1 MSFFF
6 VIWKPERCKILSIP
20 YQLFFLLLQMIF
32 ISHSCIQLTKNHL
45 NREFYRKEWIH
56 LSCNSISTQLYAIY
70 LLFILHFYWYWKN
83 SKGQLK
89 KSHFHIMSNND
100 PWQRITAT
108 KHKYIYVHKNTY
120 SLHLKGKVKD
130 FSIRMTATFQ
140 RHTSRRVSFWK
151 KSNNRKITDSNVEK
165 STNAP
170 SDKSHTIRWN
180 VFLPFY
186 VLMVAGFSA
195 VYLFITI
202 FSSISFFSIFFFCFQ
217 FT

>member
-1 MSFFF
+1 M
-6 VIWKPERCKILSIP
+6 
-20 YQLFFLLLQMIF
+20 
-32 ISHSCIQLTKNHL
+32 TKNHR
-45 NREFYRKEWIH
+45 NETQIH
-56 LSCNSISTQLYAIY
+56 I
-70 LLFILHFYWYWKN
+70 
-83 SKGQLK
+83 
-89 KSHFHIMSNND
+89 
-100 PWQRITAT
+100 
-108 KHKYIYVHKNTY
+108 HKNTY
-120 SLHLKGKVKD
+120 SVHLKGKVKD

-195 VYLFITI
+195 VYLFNTI
-202 FSSISFFSIFFFCFQ
+202 FSSISFFSIFFLFSVYVKDCWYSNILRSPFELENI
-217 FT
+217 